1 MCVCVQEKV
10 MSPWDVEEVDAVV
23 FQGMSKTTTFLAQ
36 RLTRPPASTA
46 QSVALI
52 VNALAKVGVTDKE
65 VFSSVSQLLKRAGKG
80 EDRLRYDAQAVSNI
94 VNAFAK
100 ANVEDEEL
108 FQELAA
114 VAMRLPMDSFSGQHV
129 ATILNGYSRAGI
141 AHVELFE
148 FMSSLVRYWDRF
160 GQLTP
165 ARFSP
170 QAVAL
175 TLNAFARAKI
185 EDRDLFERMAR
196 LVQLH
201 LHSPEDGPLILVPS
215 PGDGPASQAISQPQP
230 QTRGADSK
238 VRMSPQAVSNIVN
251 ACANGNFG
259 APELLKTLERAV
271 MQFDGSDMTL
281 QHVSCIA
288 NGMVRLDHAPPS
300 LLVHLTKLARSMP
313 MPSAGDASGPL
324 SLALLANALCK
335 AEACDVD
342 ALRWIGKQ
350 ARGYAGRAFSA
361 QSVAMLANAFARA
374 NCRDHALFRQL
385 CDVCMNLPDEAYDDQ
400 SIGNIANAFA
410 RNSQSW
416 TKHADAAPGSY
427 TRLLRLFQRLAG
439 IATRPS
445 MLTTFS
451 SQSVALM
458 VNAYAKLGIK
468 DPALFDRLSKVAQQM
483 GSRNFELPC
492 KPLHVAQVCNAF
504 AKAHIYDEALF
515 RRMTELLQE
524 QPASEFDSR
533 LIGIILNA
541 YAQLRIRDMDMLK
554 RLSLVSRSMPS
565 SSFDAQAIGNIFH
578 ALATLNVRDDA
589 LIDHMATTILRSRQ
603 TIMQTEDYNGQAL
616 ANIAWSMAVLQL
628 SDVALNRWI
637 CRMCTQS
644 IASMDTNALC
654 QLHQVR
660 ACPFFPC
667 SDPAAALFFLP
678 QLLPPAPCA
687 HTPAD
692 GEVHGS
698 TFSRTRSKDW

>member
-1 MCVCVQEKV
+1 VL
-10 MSPWDVEEVDAVV
+10 SPWDVEEVDAVV
-23 FQGMSKTTTFLAQ
+23 FQGMSKTTTYVAR
-36 RLTRPPASTA
+36 RLTHPPPSTA

-52 VNALAKVGVTDKE
+52 VNALAKVGVADKE
-65 VFSSVSQLLKRAGKG
+65 VFTSVSQLLKRAGKG
-80 EDRLRYDAQAVSNI
+80 KDKLQYDAQAVSNI

-108 FQELAA
+108 FTELAE
-114 VAMRLPMDSFSGQHV
+114 VAMRLPMNSFTGQHV
-129 ATILNGYSRAGI
+129 ATILNGYSRAGV

-165 ARFSP
+165 ARFAP
-170 QAVAL
+170 QTVAL
-175 TLNAFARAKI
+175 VLNAFARAKI
-185 EDRDLFERMAR
+185 EDRELFERMAR
-196 LVQLH
+196 LVQMH
-201 LHSPEDGPLILVPS
+201 LHSPADGPLQLLPS
-215 PGDGPASQAISQPQP
+215 SGDRPDSQVISQPQW
-230 QTRGADSK
+230 GADSK
-238 VRMSPQAVSNIVN
+238 LRMSPQAVSNIVN

-259 APELLKTLERAV
+259 APELLKTLERTI
-271 MQFDGSDMTL
+271 MLFDGREMTL

-288 NGMVRLDHAPPS
+288 NGLVRLGHAPPH
-300 LLVHLTKLARSMP
+300 LLAHLTKLARNMSMP
-313 MPSAGDASGPL
+313 SSGDASGPL

-335 AEACDVD
+335 TEVYDVD
-342 ALRWIGKQ
+342 TLRWIGVQ

-385 CDVCMNLPDEAYDDQ
+385 CDVCMNLPAEAFDEQ

-410 RNSQSW
+410 RNSESW
-416 TKHADAAPGSY
+416 TKHANAAPGSY
-427 TRLLRLFQRLAG
+427 KRLLRLFERLAD
-439 IATRPS
+439 IATSPP

-458 VNAYAKLGIK
+458 VSAYAKLGIK
-468 DPALFDRLSKVAQQM
+468 DPELFDRLSKVAQQM

-504 AKAHIYDEALF
+504 AKLQIYDEALF

-524 QPASEFDSR
+524 QPASQFDSR
-533 LIGIILNA
+533 LIGIIFNA
-541 YAQLRIRDMDMLK
+541 YAQLRIRDLALLE

-637 CRMCTQS
+637 CRMCARS

-654 QLHQVR
+654 QLHQVLL
-660 ACPFFPC
+660 ALIYIYKLIPLDPIAANVSMLPLATCCPE
-667 SDPAAALFFLP
+667 STE
-678 QLLPPAPCA
+678 LLTLEA
-687 HTPAD
+687 
-692 GEVHGS
+692 HGS
-698 TFSRTRSKDW
+698 TFWRTRWRDW